1 MKMRRELRSP
11 KIFVIEDIHGREWT
25 TKEGLKYLYGVYA
38 VELKKYFYEVKSY
51 ERKSIAAPGDT

>member
-1 MKMRRELRSP
+1 MKTRRELRSP

-25 TKEGLKYLYGVYA
+25 TKEGLKYLCGVYA

-51 ERKSIAAPGDT
+51 DRKSIAASSDM